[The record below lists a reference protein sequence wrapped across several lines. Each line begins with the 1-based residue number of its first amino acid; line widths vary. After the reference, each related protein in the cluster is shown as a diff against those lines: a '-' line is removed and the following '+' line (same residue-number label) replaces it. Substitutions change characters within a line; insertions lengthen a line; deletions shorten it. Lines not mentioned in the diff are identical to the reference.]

1 MSSGWTTRCRRCSPR
16 KPGQRRSAQWLQ
28 KIAAQT
34 KANVLV
40 DREMLDDADLL
51 FKREGGGFA
60 RLNKLF
66 DGELT
71 QVLDSFHDALW
82 S

>member
-1 MSSGWTTRCRRCSPR
+1 
-16 KPGQRRSAQWLQ
+16 
-28 KIAAQT
+28 
-34 KANVLV
+34 
-40 DREMLDDADLL
+40 MLDDDDLL
-51 FKREGGGFA
+51 FKREGGGFV

-82 S
+82 SLAA